1 MRRLPPRI
9 RPPRLASQRLTP
21 ATHDEKRGNSSQ
33 RGYGGAWRKLR
44 EMVLNEEPLCRDCL
58 RRGKVEPATLVDHIQ
73 PLRDGGT
80 NERANLAPLCVPCHA
95 IKTAADVARRRGR
108 DCT

>member
-9 RPPRLASQRLTP
+9 RPPRLVTQRLSP
-21 ATHDEKRGNSSQ
+21 ATHDEKRGTSSQ
-33 RGYGGAWRKLR
+33 RGYGAAWRRLR

-58 RRGKVEPATLVDHIQ
+58 RRGLVTPATLVDHIQ

-80 NERANLAPLCVPCHA
+80 NERANLAPLCVACHA
-95 IKTAADVARRRGR
+95 RKTAEDVAKRKRM
-108 DCT
+108 